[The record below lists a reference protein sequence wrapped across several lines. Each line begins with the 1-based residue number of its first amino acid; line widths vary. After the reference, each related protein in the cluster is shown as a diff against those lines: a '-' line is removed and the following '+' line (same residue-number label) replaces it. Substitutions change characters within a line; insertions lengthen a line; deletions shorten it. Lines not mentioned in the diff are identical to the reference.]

1 MIYIYKSISVRKI
14 LFIIFHIIIL
24 LLIFYLIIYSV
35 RTFIIKKNYELVS
48 LSRSVSEYQQIISQ
62 TDNINKYANEI
73 DSILASGDFLPGDT
87 EGTIK
92 ANLQNIINNQA
103 MLSHVELKSI
113 EILPNLKSMG
123 FELIGA
129 KIVFASNYNN
139 IYLFSRQLESIF
151 PLLRIKQVTIR
162 ASTLLTGNEP
172 DTNYDL
178 DVEFHIYSIMPYIE
192 KKKGAFDAE
201 K

>member
-1 MIYIYKSISVRKI
+1 VRKI